1 MARRKPLAGYTVF
14 VDGVD
19 YVGVAT
25 GFTPPTITEAT
36 VQSDMPG
43 HGGAFA
49 IPTGRLEELEAM
61 VMMGDQ
67 FPALERLVGDPAS
80 AETPV
85 LFIGVTTDGEDQRKV
100 EYELTGLWTKQER
113 SEFSGAEGGQG
124 GRGGAD
130 RGPCT
135 YTISCRTL
143 THTIDGD
150 EIRHIDLEQN
160 IHRINGTDVNEELR
174 TALSRS
180 GGGGGGRLREEL

>member
-1 MARRKPLAGYTVF
+1 MARRKVLAGYTVF
-14 VDGVD
+14 IDGVD

-25 GFTPPTITEAT
+25 GFTPPTITSAT

-61 VMMGDQ
+61 VMMADQ
-67 FPALERLVGDPAS
+67 IPALERLVGDPES
-80 AETPV
+80 VNTPV
-85 LFIGVTTDGEDQRKV
+85 LFIGALTDGGEQRNV
-100 EYELTGLWTKQER
+100 QYELTGLWTKQER
-113 SEFSGAEGGQG
+113 SEFAGAEGGQG
-124 GRGGAD
+124 RGGSD

-150 EIRHIDLEQN
+150 EVRHVDLEQN
-160 IHRINGTDVNEELR
+160 IHRIDGRDVNEALR
-174 TALSRS
+174 TALAR
-180 GGGGGGRLREEL
+180 R

>member
-49 IPTGRLEELEAM
+49 IPTGRLEELESM

-67 FPALERLVGDPAS
+67 YPELERLVGDPAS

-85 LFIGVTTDGEDQRKV
+85 LFIGVTTDGEEQRKV

-180 GGGGGGRLREEL
+180 

>member
-1 MARRKPLAGYTVF
+1 MARRKALSGYTVF

-36 VQSDMPG
+36 VQSNMPG

-49 IPTGRLEELEAM
+49 IPTGRLEELE
-61 VMMGDQ
+61 VTVVMGDQ

-85 LFIGVTTDGEDQRKV
+85 LFIGVTTDGNTQRNV
-100 EYELTGLWTKQER
+100 QYEIAGLWTKQER
-113 SEFSGAEGGQG
+113 AEFSGAEGGQG
-124 GRGGAD
+124 GGGAD
-130 RGPCT
+130 RGACT

-150 EIRHIDLEQN
+150 EVRHVDLEQN
-160 IHRINGTDVNEELR
+160 IHRINGQDVNEKLR
-174 TALSRS
+174 TALAR
-180 GGGGGGRLREEL
+180 R